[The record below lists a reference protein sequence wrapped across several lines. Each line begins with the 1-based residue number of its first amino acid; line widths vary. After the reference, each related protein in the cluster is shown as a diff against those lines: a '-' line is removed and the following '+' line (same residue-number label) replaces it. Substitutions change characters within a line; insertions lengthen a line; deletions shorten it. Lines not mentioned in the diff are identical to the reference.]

1 MAKVAVCVSIMV
13 LLVALGESSKFCCTQ
28 YHEHPVPVK
37 VLKSYQI
44 QKDTGFCNIK
54 AVIFRTAKKKLL
66 CADPDKKW
74 VKDQRG
80 DHLRKSASRHKDT
93 QDELNAFFL
102 RSINRI
108 FLYHFKF
115 IV

>member
-13 LLVALGESSKFCCTQ
+13 LLVALGESSPGRFCCTQ

-74 VKDQRG
+74 VKDAMESITQR
-80 DHLRKSASRHKDT
+80 H
-93 QDELNAFFL
+93 
-102 RSINRI
+102 
-108 FLYHFKF
+108 
-115 IV
+115 

>member
-1 MAKVAVCVSIMV
+1 SLPGVNVINSFLLSIQIRK
-13 LLVALGESSKFCCTQ
+13 LIHCPGRFCCTQ

-74 VKDQRG
+74 VKDFNQC
-80 DHLRKSASRHKDT
+80 LSKT
-93 QDELNAFFL
+93 AFKKTEHCNL
-102 RSINRI
+102 
-108 FLYHFKF
+108 H
-115 IV
+115 